1 MTQLLEVLKIV
12 CFMIGGIFLSALLH
26 GALSALP
33 RGIVIMPATI
43 IAALGFTLLLGD
55 ELKPY
60 GFLSAGA
67 IALGVILWI
76 V

>member
-12 CFMIGGIFLSALLH
+12 CFLIAGVFLSALLH

-33 RGIVIMPATI
+33 RGIVIMPAMI
-43 IAALGFTLLLGD
+43 LASLGFTLLLGD

-67 IALGVILWI
+67 ILAGIIIWV